1 MSDHLEL
8 LDVAAAAKKANVT
21 ERTIS
26 QWIADGL
33 LTTIQD
39 GRRKLVRSDHL
50 EQLMRDRYQSP
61 RRQVPR
67 HAKRRGR
74 HA

>member
-8 LDVAAAAKKANVT
+8 LDVAAAARKAKVS
-21 ERTIS
+21 ERTIG
-26 QWIADGL
+26 QWISDGL
-33 LTTIQD
+33 ITSIQE
-39 GRRKLVRSDHL
+39 GTRKLVRSDHL